1 MNNHAISLK
10 MDKTNYN
17 SVHGLNDALNVSC
30 ALDVFRLVEEC
41 IKIDSFMEIAN
52 TRYFKT
58 YALTD

>member
-1 MNNHAISLK
+1 

-52 TRYFKT
+52 TRCFKT